1 MDIKLLTPK
10 AIANKK
16 VIVRVDYNVPLK
28 EVKGTLTVRDDK
40 RIKNSLKT
48 LHFLLENKA
57 KIILISHLGRPKSK
71 ADKQFSL
78 APVAKHLQTE
88 LKLPVSFV
96 DDCVGGKVKQ
106 AVKKLAAG
114 QILLLENLRFYPEE
128 KKNDKR
134 FAKKLA
140 DLADVYVNEAFS
152 NSHRAHASMVG
163 IPHYLPKF
171 AGFSLRDEVENLGL
185 LIVEPQRPFVI
196 VVGGAKIADKVEA
209 VKNLSNLADIVLVG
223 GGVANNFLKADGI
236 EVHKSYLQDV
246 SSDLDKENVNY
257 VEFADKLMNENR
269 TERILKDGYIPLP
282 KILYP
287 SDVIAAKPAVMKS
300 KDPKVPPVEKTELI
314 DLYKG
319 YKDTPDDK
327 DLMYLDIG
335 PKTIR
340 LYQEILLQA
349 CTIFWNGPMGVFEKS
364 AFGRGTLEIARAIAK
379 SGATTVLG
387 GGDTIAAIKKFDL
400 EDRYDY
406 VSAAG
411 GASLDFLAGKK
422 LPGLEAL
429 EKSE

>member
-1 MDIKLLTPK
+1 MNISTPNK
-10 AIANKK
+10 EAISNKK
-16 VIVRVDYNVPLK
+16 IIVRVDYNVPLT
-28 EVKGTLTVRDDK
+28 EVDGQWQVRDDK

-48 LHFLLENKA
+48 INFLLENKA
-57 KIILISHLGRPKSK
+57 KVILISHLGRPKSK
-71 ADKQFSL
+71 DDQQFSL
-78 APVAKHLQTE
+78 APVAQYMQAKLN
-88 LKLPVSFV
+88 LPVSFI
-96 DDCVGGKVKQ
+96 DDCVGEKVKAAIEQ
-106 AVKKLAAG
+106 LPAG
-114 QILLLENLRFYPEE
+114 QILLLENLRFYAEE
-128 KKNDKR
+128 KKNDEQ
-134 FAKKLA
+134 FAQQLA
-140 DLADVYVNEAFS
+140 SLAEIYVNEAFS

-163 IPHYLPKF
+163 IPKHLPGF
-171 AGFSLRDEVENLGL
+171 AGFSLADEVENLGA
-185 LIVEPQRPFVI
+185 LIIEPKRPFVI

-257 VEFADKLMNENR
+257 VEFADKLINDNR

-287 SDVIAAKPAVMKS
+287 SDVIAAAPAVMENTDAS
-300 KDPKVPPVEKTELI
+300 VPKVEDTQLI
-314 DLYKG
+314 DLYKD

-340 LYQEILLQA
+340 LYQEVLLQA
-349 CTIFWNGPMGVFEKS
+349 GTIFWNGPMGVFEKD
-364 AFGRGTLEIARAIAK
+364 AFNRGTLEVARAIAK
-379 SGATTVLG
+379 SGAMTVLG

-400 EDRYDY
+400 ADRYDY

-411 GASLDFLAGKK
+411 GASLDFLAGKE
-422 LPGLEAL
+422 LPGLKAL
-429 EKSE
+429 ER